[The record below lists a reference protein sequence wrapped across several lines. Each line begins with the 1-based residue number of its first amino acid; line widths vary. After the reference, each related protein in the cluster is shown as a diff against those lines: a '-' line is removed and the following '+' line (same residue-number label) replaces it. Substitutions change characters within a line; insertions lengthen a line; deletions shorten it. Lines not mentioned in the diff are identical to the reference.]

1 MNLPTRAQPLTK
13 TRSGTPLVA
22 GRASIVSTIRGRWQ
36 APVLTRVAQVMFV
49 LAVVGML
56 VPAAIGSVL
65 AVAVVGAVIAI
76 PLLRVCWLV
85 FRWWQERDTRF
96 AVIGL
101 ALLAV
106 VAFGTIMAMGS

>member
-1 MNLPTRAQPLTK
+1 VNLPTRAQPLTK

-106 VAFGTIMAMGS
+106 VAFGAIMAMGS

>member
-1 MNLPTRAQPLTK
+1 MNPAIQTR
-13 TRSGTPLVA
+13 TPVTAA
-22 GRASIVSTIRGRWQ
+22 GASTVSTIRGRWQ
-36 APVLTRVAQVMFV
+36 APVLTRVTQVMFV

-65 AVAVVGAVIAI
+65 AVAVVGTAIAI

-106 VAFGTIMAMGS
+106 VAFGAIMAIGS

>member
-1 MNLPTRAQPLTK
+1 VNPGIRT
-13 TRSGTPLVA
+13 GTPAPAA
-22 GRASIVSTIRGRWQ
+22 GVSTVSTIRGRWQ
-36 APVLTRVAQVMFV
+36 APVLTRVTQVMFV

-65 AVAVVGAVIAI
+65 AVAVVGTAIAI

-85 FRWWQERDTRF
+85 FRWCQERDTWF

-106 VAFGTIMAMGS
+106 VAFGAIMAIGS

>member
-36 APVLTRVAQVMFV
+36 APVLTRVTQVMFV

-65 AVAVVGAVIAI
+65 AVAVVVAVIAI

-106 VAFGTIMAMGS
+106 VAFGAIMAMGS